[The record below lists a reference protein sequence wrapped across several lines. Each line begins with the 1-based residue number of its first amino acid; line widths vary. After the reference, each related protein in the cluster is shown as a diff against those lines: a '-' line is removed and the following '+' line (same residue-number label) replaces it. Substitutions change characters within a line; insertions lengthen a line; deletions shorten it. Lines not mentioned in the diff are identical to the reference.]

1 MTDVVAYDPDGDLI
15 LRVGPDLSTSKYQV
29 CSKTLSRSSVVF
41 KRMLYGPFLESL
53 PTDGSEWTVQLPD
66 DDAAAMA
73 VFLSIIHGMFH
84 LTPNTLT
91 LKELYNLLILT
102 EKYDATD
109 RLRPWAA
116 SWLEAVK
123 DQREGPWLL
132 GIAWE
137 LGAIE
142 LFQSMMVRIAENSH
156 EESPTVGGGNTETTL
171 LYGGGGGE
179 SRLSTKDVLT
189 LRVGPPT
196 WPITIMESLTPTG
209 MLETLRANR
218 RALLSAEVQP
228 YLSLYDD
235 VLKFRC
241 NFGGYGRV
249 MNPEAAWQ
257 CDCMVLGSLEK
268 GFRKHDIELIR
279 SSFGFATYYGS
290 VAHIRKA
297 LADLKIYSPHH
308 ECSDEIEKRLQKARK
323 AAVAVKDA
331 VHRILPNHLSHLNK
345 QAEKMGFPVRK

>member
-1 MTDVVAYDPDGDLI
+1 MTDIVAYDPDGDLI

-41 KRMLYGPFLESL
+41 KTMLYGPFLESR

-84 LTPNTLT
+84 LTPNTLP
-91 LKELYNLLILT
+91 LKELYNLLTLT

-137 LGAIE
+137 LGAID
-142 LFQSMMVRIAENSH
+142 LFQSMM
-156 EESPTVGGGNTETTL
+156 
-171 LYGGGGGE
+171 
-179 SRLSTKDVLT
+179 
-189 LRVGPPT
+189 
-196 WPITIMESLTPTG
+196 
-209 MLETLRANR
+209 MLKTLRANR
-218 RALLSAEVQP
+218 TALLCAEVQP

-235 VLKFRC
+235 VQKFRC

-249 MNPEAAWQ
+249 MNPEASWQ
-257 CDCMVLGSLEK
+257 CDCMVLGSLVK

-279 SSFGFATYYGS
+279 SPFGITSYNGS
-290 VAHIRKA
+290 VAHVRKA
-297 LADLKIYSPHH
+297 LADLKIYSPHL
-308 ECSDEIEKRLQKARK
+308 ECSEEIEKRLQKARK

-345 QAEKMGFPVRK
+345 QAEKMGFPVRQ